1 MCKQSKN
8 SWTTKIGEQILCGC
22 SISTMLAFDHRENK
36 HTSYLWIFKRASKKH
51 NWFWKE
57 KNVTKEELKTYEDGR
72 NCYICARR
80 MLIKTL

>member
-1 MCKQSKN
+1 MQTIQN
-8 SWTTKIGEQILCGC
+8 SWTTKVGEQILCGC

-36 HTSYLWIFKRASKKH
+36 HTSYLWIFKRTPKKH

-72 NCYICARR
+72 NCYICRR
-80 MLIKTL
+80 GMLIKTL